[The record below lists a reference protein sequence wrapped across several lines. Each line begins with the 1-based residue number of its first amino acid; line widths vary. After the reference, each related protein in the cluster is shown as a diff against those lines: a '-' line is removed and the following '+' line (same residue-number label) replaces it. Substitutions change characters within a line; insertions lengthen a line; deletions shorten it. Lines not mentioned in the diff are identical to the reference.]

1 LVKYLS
7 LKAGLKYFFVGKAA
21 VYLAN

>member
-7 LKAGLKYFFVGKAA
+7 LKAGLKHFFVGKAA